1 MMRVI
6 SISIILFACAGCYST
21 PLRDDE
27 ITDLALVTI
36 HARFKEVVQAAHD
49 DPSLD
54 WHSSWTGNM
63 VVNQFEGPN
72 RGLCH
77 EWQRLVYD
85 GVKPTVEEV
94 GWYAVGVGLDRGTML
109 EHHAVIVYDP
119 HKITQ
124 DQLLPEPIPNTA
136 FVLDGWVRG
145 QADIVRLEDWIDPPM
160 GYTKPPVLE
169 WLDAPKKDKA
179 TVDASR

>member
-6 SISIILFACAGCYST
+6 SISIVLFACAGCYST
-21 PLRDDE
+21 PLREDE
-27 ITDLALVTI
+27 ITDPALVTI
-36 HARFKEVVQAAHD
+36 HAKFAEVVQAARE
-49 DPSLD
+49 DPDLQ

-63 VVNQFEGPN
+63 FVNHLGGKN

-77 EWQRLVYD
+77 EWQRWVYD
-85 GVKPTVEEV
+85 GVKPTVQEV
-94 GWYAVGVGLDRGTML
+94 GWYAVGIGIDRGNTL

-119 HKITQ
+119 RKITQ
-124 DQLLPEPIPNTA
+124 DQLLPVPIPNTA

-160 GYTKPPVLE
+160 RYTKPPVLE
-169 WLDAPKKDKA
+169 WLDAPKKQ
-179 TVDASR
+179 TTTSSE